1 MSVAANQ
8 ITAWPRLREAPGR
21 FLGNALLVF
30 LRLFYGLFFFQAGLN
45 KVLKGWSGDLVRDV
59 FLHRLTELNP
69 SSFASIYLEN
79 FAIPMAGVIAFVVT
93 WGELVAG
100 IGLLLGLF
108 TRLSA
113 LLALFILFNIAIGG
127 YYDASLLPFF
137 AMNLLAIFYP
147 LGRWFGLDRFLH
159 HRYPS
164 GYWFR

>member
-1 MSVAANQ
+1 MTSAA
-8 ITAWPRLREAPGR
+8 AWPRLREAPGR
-21 FLGNALLVF
+21 FLGHSLLVF

-45 KVLKGWSGDLVRDV
+45 KVLKGWNGDLLRDV

-69 SSFASIYLEN
+69 ASFASIYLEN
-79 FAIPMAGVIAFVVT
+79 FAIPLAGVIAFIVT

-113 LLALFILFNIAIGG
+113 LLAFVILLNIAIGG

-159 HRYPS
+159 HRYPA